1 MLLLLLIQI
10 VAREME
16 TTERLSSTCTVIV
29 TVQDVNDNSP
39 EFERELYALS
49 VNEEAVN
56 DTDVG
61 TVTATDRDS
70 GLFGQK
76 GFQYQLLVSDQHAA
90 DTLFSVDPVSGAI
103 RTKSCPTPGR
113 APCLDFE
120 TRSNYYLTLQVTDDQ
135 GRGNSAL
142 VPLRIDLRDVN
153 DNPPRF
159 EQFLFH
165 ASIDEGAKKFDP
177 PFRVSAIDDDSTSV
191 LSYKIV
197 EGDSDGMFS
206 LDAKTGEVR
215 VVKPLQVNSSQVAT
229 EEFTLTIQVTF
240 FF

>member
-1 MLLLLLIQI
+1 M
-10 VAREME
+10 AREKE

-29 TVQDVNDNSP
+29 TVKDENDNTP
-39 EFERELYALS
+39 VFERELYALS
-49 VNEEAVN
+49 VSEEALN

-61 TVTATDRDS
+61 TVVATDRDS
-70 GLFGQK
+70 GIFGQK

-90 DTLFSVDPVSGAI
+90 DTLFSVDSVNGTI

-159 EQFLFH
+159 EQFIFH
-165 ASIDEGAKKFDP
+165 ASIDEGAAKFDP
-177 PFRVSAIDDDSTSV
+177 PFKVRAVDDDSTSV
-191 LSYKIV
+191 LGFKIL

-206 LDAKTGEVR
+206 LDAKTGEVQ

-229 EEFTLTIQVTF
+229 EKFTLTIQVITF
-240 FF
+240 IK